1 MLGLEFA
8 RGVSAPTDVML
19 AHALPERVDV
29 VVRDENDQV
38 IARGESLE
46 HPESTPI
53 ARLRVGGSSVTR
65 ENVWPD
71 DSDIGRLV
79 ILPGGEIGT
88 VCEWSHAEDHSS
100 WRWEVEFFR
109 GSSSS
114 RRALRPRA
122 TRTLRRRKAA
132 DTFAMHRDC
141 MTESAKPSSRAAEP
155 TLAFAR
161 LRIELPD
168 HPGALAAVGRVL
180 AGCGLNVVEVA
191 I

>member
-1 MLGLEFA
+1 MSKQYYWELRNPDGAMLGLEFA

-38 IARGESLE
+38 VARGEGLE

-71 DSDIGRLV
+71 DSDLGRLV

-100 WRWEVEFFR
+100 WRWKVEFVG
-109 GSSSS
+109 GS
-114 RRALRPRA
+114 
-122 TRTLRRRKAA
+122 
-132 DTFAMHRDC
+132 
-141 MTESAKPSSRAAEP
+141 
-155 TLAFAR
+155 
-161 LRIELPD
+161 
-168 HPGALAAVGRVL
+168 
-180 AGCGLNVVEVA
+180 
-191 I
+191 